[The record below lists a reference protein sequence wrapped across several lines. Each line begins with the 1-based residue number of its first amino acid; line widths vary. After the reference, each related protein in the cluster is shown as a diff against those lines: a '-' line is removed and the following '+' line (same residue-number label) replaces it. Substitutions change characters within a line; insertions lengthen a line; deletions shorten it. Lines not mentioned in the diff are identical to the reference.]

1 MSLRSIIILIDEG
14 MLTTIGLSL
23 CLSFSVNYDETH

>member
-23 CLSFSVNYDETH
+23 CLFFSVNYDETH

>member
-14 MLTTIGLSL
+14 MLTTVGLSL
-23 CLSFSVNYDETH
+23 CLFLLYKYDETH